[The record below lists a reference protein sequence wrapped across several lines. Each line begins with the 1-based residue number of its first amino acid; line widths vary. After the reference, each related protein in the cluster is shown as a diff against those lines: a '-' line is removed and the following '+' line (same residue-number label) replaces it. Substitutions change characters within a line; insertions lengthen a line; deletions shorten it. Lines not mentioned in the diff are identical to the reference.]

1 MIVFFSS
8 CNSVKYH
15 AELLNYID
23 ISVLSLHGKQKQR
36 KRSATFFE
44 FKNAERGILLSTDVA
59 ARGLDIPL
67 VDWIIQFDP
76 PDDPKEYIHRV
87 GRTARG
93 LNGQGRALLFLL
105 PSELKFLKYL
115 KQLKVPLEE
124 YEFPHSKIANVQ
136 SQLEKLVSKIH
147 YLNQS
152 ARDAYIGYIRSYA
165 SHSLKDIFDVNQLDL
180 QKVAKSLGLLVPP
193 RVDLR
198 ISHTG
203 KTQTTR
209 YGSAHFATKT
219 NKDKPGKRKPGKF
232 SADNPYGERDISDN
246 RQLQY

>member
-1 MIVFFSS
+1 LFFFFS

-59 ARGLDIPL
+59 ARGLDIPQ

-93 LNGQGRALLFLL
+93 LNARGRALLFLL
-105 PSELKFLKYL
+105 PTELRFLKYL
-115 KQLKVPLEE
+115 KDMKVPLEE

-152 ARDAYIGYIRSYA
+152 AREAYIGYLRSYA
-165 SHSLKDIFDVNQLDL
+165 SHSLKDIFDASQLDL
-180 QKVAKSLGLLVPP
+180 QKVAKSLGLLIAP
-193 RVDLR
+193 RVDLSV
-198 ISHTG
+198 SH
-203 KTQTTR
+203 KTQTAR
-209 YGSAHFATKT
+209 YGSTPG
-219 NKDKPGKRKPGKF
+219 NKGRMNHSGKF
-232 SADNPYGERDISDN
+232 SADNPYGKRDNNDT
-246 RQLQY
+246 RQFVKY

>member
-1 MIVFFSS
+1 V
-8 CNSVKYH
+8 
-15 AELLNYID
+15 
-23 ISVLSLHGKQKQR
+23 SVLSLHGKQKQR

-67 VDWIIQFDP
+67 VDWIIQYDP

-93 LNGQGRALLFLL
+93 LNGRGRALLFLL
-105 PSELKFLKYL
+105 PTELRFLKYL
-115 KQLKVPLEE
+115 KEMKVPLEE
-124 YEFPHSKIANVQ
+124 YEFPQSKIANVQ
-136 SQLEKLVSKIH
+136 SQLEKLVSKIY

-152 ARDAYIGYIRSYA
+152 AKDAYIGYVRSYA

-180 QKVAKSLGLLVPP
+180 QKVAKSLGLLIPP

-198 ISHTG
+198 VSHAG
-203 KTQTTR
+203 KTQTSR
-209 YGSAHFATKT
+209 YGSTTTKG
-219 NKDKPGKRKPGKF
+219 KPAKRKSSGKF
-232 SADNPYGERDISDN
+232 SADNPYGKREKDDN
-246 RQLQY
+246 RQFIH